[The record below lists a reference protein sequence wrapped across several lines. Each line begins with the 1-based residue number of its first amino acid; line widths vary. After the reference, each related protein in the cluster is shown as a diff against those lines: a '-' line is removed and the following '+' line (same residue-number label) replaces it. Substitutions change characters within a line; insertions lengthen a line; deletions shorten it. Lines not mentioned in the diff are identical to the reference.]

1 VELAVQLAPPGA
13 VPELRWVQVSVLAVG
28 LVVVSG
34 LAVCGMLL
42 WAA

>member
-1 VELAVQLAPPGA
+1 
-13 VPELRWVQVSVLAVG
+13 VSVLAVG